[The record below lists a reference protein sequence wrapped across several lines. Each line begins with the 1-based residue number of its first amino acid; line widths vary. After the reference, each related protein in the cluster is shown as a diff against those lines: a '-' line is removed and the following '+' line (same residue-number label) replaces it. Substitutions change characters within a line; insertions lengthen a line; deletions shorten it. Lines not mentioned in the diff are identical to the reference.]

1 MSNAFRVGLKETGYV
16 DGQNV
21 SVEFRWAE
29 GHNDRLPAIMA
40 ELVRRQVTMIAATS
54 APAALAAKAA
64 TTTIPIVFETG
75 GDPVVLGLIDSL
87 SRPGANITGVTQT
100 NVEIAPKRLQL
111 LHEVIPTAKTIGL
124 LVNPADGALAES
136 YIKEVQTAARALGL
150 DLRVLNAST
159 VLTSTTCSRGCA
171 NLVQV
176 GL

>member
-1 MSNAFRVGLKETGYV
+1 MKRREFFSAVGVAIVAWPLAPRAQQATKPVIGFVNTSSPDGYLPMANAFRVGLKENGYV

-21 SVEFRWAE
+21 TVEFHWAE

-40 ELVRRQVTMIAATS
+40 QLVRRQVAVIAATS

-87 SRPGANITGVTQT
+87 SHPGANITGVTQT

-124 LVNPADGALAES
+124 L
-136 YIKEVQTAARALGL
+136 
-150 DLRVLNAST
+150 
-159 VLTSTTCSRGCA
+159 
-171 NLVQV
+171 
-176 GL
+176 